1 MKLTGDLKSKV
12 DNAKNKEE
20 VKGII
25 EGAGM
30 LLTDEELDQVSG
42 GYNGGGGFYMSVGN
56 CNGSYLALRP
66 QPYWDQYHELAHLY
80 PGYEVFTDGTIID
93 GTGVN
98 GTPCKYR
105 YVRYQGTWGY
115 ANASFLY

>member
-12 DNAKNKEE
+12 DNSKNKEE

-25 EGAGM
+25 EEAGM
-30 LLTDEELDQVSG
+30 LLTDEELETVSG
-42 GYNGGGGFYMSVGN
+42 GAGGGGFYMSVGN
-56 CNGSYLALRP
+56 CKGSYLALRP
-66 QPYWDQYHELAHLY
+66 QPVWDRYHEITQLY
-80 PGYEVFTDGTIID
+80 PGYEVFTYGETID

-105 YVRYQGTWGY
+105 YVQYQGAWGY